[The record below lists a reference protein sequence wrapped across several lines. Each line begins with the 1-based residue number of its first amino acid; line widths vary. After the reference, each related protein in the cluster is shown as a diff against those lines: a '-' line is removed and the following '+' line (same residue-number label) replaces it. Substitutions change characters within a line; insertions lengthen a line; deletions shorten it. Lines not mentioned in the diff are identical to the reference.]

1 MQEKVNQ
8 EFTPGA
14 MSISLDATRIQ
25 SLEDLIS
32 RFKIDTNEWQV
43 ERFVCN
49 KWEVAASPKATRD
62 PSTGKWIRRSSKLK
76 LQELFQVKA
85 WLRKR
90 REVADAAAII
100 AEMKRAAEQYAP
112 SFAHVIRKGRL
123 LGNMAEIC
131 IMDAHFGKL
140 AWNRETGYDSYDVK
154 IATDRY
160 RAAMHSL
167 LHRLAPYKIDQYL
180 LIIGND
186 LLHSDNAKG
195 TTTNGTQLEVDVRYH
210 KTFEIVR
217 QLLCEEIEKLA
228 DAAPV
233 KVMIMPGN
241 HDRHPSYHLGD
252 SIKCWFR
259 NHPNVEVDN
268 EPLSRKYHQWG
279 VCMIA
284 ACHGDEGKR
293 DDYPLQMATEQP
305 VMWAATKYREMHTGH
320 LHKTK
325 VDEFHGVRVRIIPS
339 LGGTDRWS
347 SRNGYTGNLKQAEA
361 FVWNAKAGL
370 IGTAVYVADK

>member
-1 MQEKVNQ
+1 MNEKEQQELKGNNWNI
-8 EFTPGA
+8 A
-14 MSISLDATRIQ
+14 LDATRIETLDQ
-25 SLEDLIS
+25 LVS
-32 RFKIDTNEWQV
+32 RFKINLDLWEV

-49 KWEVAASPKATRD
+49 KWEVASSPKSTRKSVND
-62 PSTGKWIRRSSKLK
+62 KWVRKSSKMK

-90 REVADAAAII
+90 TDVTNTI
-100 AEMKRAAEQYAP
+100 ALIESMKKAAEQWVP

-140 AWNRETGYDSYDVK
+140 AWSRETGFDPYDVK

-160 RAAMHSL
+160 RKAMRSI
-167 LHRLAPYKIDQYL
+167 LHRLSPYKIDEYL

-186 LLHSDNAKG
+186 LFHTDNEQG
-195 TTTNGTQLEVDVRYH
+195 TTTKGTKVDVDGRYH

-217 QLLCEEIEKLA
+217 ELLCQEIESLA
-228 DAAPV
+228 DTAPV
-233 KVMIMPGN
+233 KLMIVPGN
-241 HDRHPSYHLGD
+241 HDRHASYHLGD
-252 SIKCWFR
+252 SLKCWFR

-268 EPLSRKYHQWG
+268 EPKSIKYHQWG
-279 VCMIA
+279 KCLIG

-293 DDYPLQMATEQP
+293 DEYPLQMATDVP
-305 VMWAATKYREMHTGH
+305 HMWAQAKFREMHTGH
-320 LHKTK
+320 LHRTK
-325 VDEFHGVRVRIIPS
+325 VDEFKGVRVRIIPS

-347 SRNGYTGNLKQAEA
+347 SRMGYTSNLKQAEA
-361 FVWNAKAGL
+361 FVWNHKAGL
-370 IGTAVYVADK
+370 IGTAVYTAD